1 MSVSEL
7 LEYGRK
13 SFPDEN
19 VEENEPDCNKRFRHV
34 ALRLIHFWNMW
45 RKEYFT
51 NLIELDKAKV
61 SENSKPIEV
70 GDIIVVYAENKKR
83 ALENSSW

>member
-1 MSVSEL
+1 
-7 LEYGRK
+7 
-13 SFPDEN
+13 
-19 VEENEPDCNKRFRHV
+19 
-34 ALRLIHFWNMW
+34 MW

-83 ALENSSW
+83 ALENSSWWKVIIKGRDEIVRGAGAGAALDLFQGRGGGYEV